1 MTARVAVKCW
11 EDSIFAKSAAA
22 AFWQTMS
29 LAPLLLGVLGSLG
42 YVGGWF
48 GPDTVEIVRTKII
61 VFSRDL
67 FSPSVVSDLIEPT
80 VTDVLGRGRGAV
92 VSVGFVLSLWAGS
105 SAMATFVDSIV
116 EAHDQQD
123 ARHPVWQRIFALLL
137 YVVFLI
143 AAVFILPL
151 VALGP
156 VIIGRVLPDSW
167 LEPGLRLL
175 DSFYYPG
182 VGLLLIIGLT
192 TLYKFALHRSLPWL
206 RLFGGALVA
215 GVFFMA
221 ASEGLRRYLG
231 WVTETGVTYG
241 ALATPIAFLLF
252 TYFLGFAVI
261 LGAEFNAA
269 VQEFWPAR
277 VTRLEQMKE
286 WISNQVRG
294 ESPGPE
300 DATDSTAAAK
310 SSTDDAARGVRTEA
324 TRGIG
329 AAEPAGDASV
339 RAKDVTTAE
348 TKDAACERSVAT
360 DEPPADGI
368 AREAADPRANGSNV
382 DARANG
388 SDVSG
393 EHARDDESTGSD
405 APATAATTAGR
416 SSARKPQATDGLH
429 SPLRRPS

>member
-1 MTARVAVKCW
+1 MNEESPLSDATPRGGSEPIHGGGGGVPPRRSDAVRRWGRRARRQVWRLTARVAVKAW
-11 EDSIFAKSAAA
+11 DDSIFAKSAAA
-22 AFWQTMS
+22 AFWQTLS

-48 GPDTVEIVRTKII
+48 GPDTVEIVQSKII
-61 VFSRDL
+61 TFSRDL

-80 VTDVLGRGRGAV
+80 VGDVLGRGRGAV

-105 SAMATFVDSIV
+105 SAMATFVDAIV

-137 YVVFLI
+137 YVLFLV

-156 VIIGRVLPDSW
+156 AIIGWILPNSW
-167 LEPGLRLL
+167 REPGLRLV
-175 DSFYYPG
+175 DNFYYPG

-192 TLYKFALHRSLPWL
+192 TLYKLALHRTLPWH

-221 ASEGLRRYLG
+221 ASEGLRRYLS
-231 WVTETGVTYG
+231 WVTATGVSYG

-252 TYFLGFAVI
+252 TYFLAFAVI

-277 VTRLEQMKE
+277 ATRLEQMKE
-286 WISNQVRG
+286 WLSNQVRG
-294 ESPGPE
+294 DGDDDE
-300 DATDSTAAAK
+300 DDGGSEDPAIPSTRTTRENGTAPREPSRFDKNFDENNFDENTDT
-310 SSTDDAARGVRTEA
+310 
-324 TRGIG
+324 
-329 AAEPAGDASV
+329 
-339 RAKDVTTAE
+339 
-348 TKDAACERSVAT
+348 
-360 DEPPADGI
+360 EPPAT
-368 AREAADPRANGSNV
+368 S
-382 DARANG
+382 
-388 SDVSG
+388 
-393 EHARDDESTGSD
+393 
-405 APATAATTAGR
+405 
-416 SSARKPQATDGLH
+416 
-429 SPLRRPS
+429 SPLRSST